1 MEMKK
6 VREMME
12 KVGIPG
18 TDQYERI
25 PSKKTFPDGANF
37 RVEVSAVESAS
48 ILKATID
55 EGKKLG
61 IPLHR
66 VIAMCRGATL
76 STREQLVEFAKV
88 AEDNGVEVIIFP
100 GPRPAWYTGRLVSTP
115 AGAFAGLRLR
125 GSDNIAHYLADVMR
139 CLEIGYKGFL
149 VWDEGVLWMLNEMK
163 KNGDIPEDVI
173 FKISVFAGHA
183 NPAGAKL
190 MESLGAGT
198 LNPVADISIEALGAI
213 RKVINIPMDVHIQ
226 FFDSAGGMNRMYEAA
241 DIAYVASPVYF
252 KMEPGPGTEMF
263 LPWRMSDES
272 NAELCRFKMRCVK
285 NIYEIIQNA
294 YIELKGSN
302 WGPAGLRIPKTK

>member
-1 MEMKK
+1 MEMNK
-6 VREMME
+6 VRELME

-18 TDQYERI
+18 RDQYERRV
-25 PSKKTFPDGANF
+25 SEKTFPDGAHF
-37 RVEVSAVESAS
+37 RVEVSGVESAD
-48 ILKATID
+48 ILRATIS

-66 VIAMCRGATL
+66 VIAMVRGATL
-76 STREQLVEFAKV
+76 ATRDQLSELAKV

-100 GPRPAWYTGRLVSTP
+100 GPRPTWYTGRLVATP

-125 GSDNIAHYLADVMR
+125 GSENIAHYLADFMR
-139 CLEIGYKGFL
+139 CLEIGFRGFL

-163 KNGDIPEDVI
+163 KNGDIPKDI
-173 FKISVFAGHA
+173 TFKISVFAGHA

-190 MESLGAGT
+190 IESLGAGT
-198 LNPVADISIEALGAI
+198 LNPVADISIEALGAM

-241 DIAYVASPVYF
+241 DIAYVAAPVYF
-252 KMEPGPGTEMF
+252 KMEPGPGVEMF

-285 NIYEIIQNA
+285 NIYEIIQNT
-294 YIELKGSN
+294 YPDLRGSD
-302 WGPAGLRIPKTK
+302 WQPEDLYVPKIK